1 MSKEEPPDPGGSFS
15 VQPPSPA
22 CYVTVNNNNEI
33 TNDIHN
39 DNDSVMGF
47 DSDASH
53 ASASAENSK
62 TSSRKRSFVRQIC
75 KTCNKKTRHRNNSGT
90 DPNKSC
96 KCDSDTDSPTV
107 IPEKVTPNLVDTN
120 ATIENPGKVP
130 IGRKTYQSSD
140 ASPYLIHV
148 QRIETSPSDNTTLH
162 PVTFGNFLLKQK
174 YKNIVNGSVKRIGR
188 NRIAVAFS
196 NFIDANA
203 FISDANLTN
212 HKLRAFIPTFNI
224 TRMGLIRGVP
234 DNWSPEEVIENIKV
248 PIGCGE
254 IIKVRRLNYKVMVSG
269 APVWKPSQ
277 TVVLTFDGQTLPK
290 KVFMCYNALPVE
302 LYIFPTIQCYN
313 CCRFGHTKI
322 QCRSKPCCYKCG
334 QGHTGS
340 SCDITPDDASCSLC
354 AGHHFANSRS
364 CPELDRQKRIKH
376 SMATSSISYAEA
388 SKLHPAIS
396 KSFADVVAHGQN
408 NSYSQSGNQLSTPG
422 SSPTKSYKKTILQ
435 KPRPAHILSKG
446 YDQEAHKA
454 LIKDY
459 NMTLSCKGC
468 AANNQN
474 MPADNNQNNTPSTSD
489 IIIALLNYLTQTQSN
504 KNTPSNVAPLFEILT
519 QFLNIHNGQSL
530 KDCSVELPQHS
541 Q

>member
-1 MSKEEPPDPGGSFS
+1 MSKEEPPDPGGSSS

-22 CYVTVNNNNEI
+22 FYVTINNNTEPN
-33 TNDIHN
+33 TDLIHK
-39 DNDSVMGF
+39 DNDSIRDF
-47 DSDASH
+47 DSDTSF
-53 ASASAENSK
+53 ASASTETSK
-62 TSSRKRSFVRQIC
+62 KSKLKRSFVTKIC
-75 KTCNKKTRHRNNSGT
+75 TTCNKKTKHRKNTGSDPKKNCNCNSEPDIQT
-90 DPNKSC
+90 EKETSN
-96 KCDSDTDSPTV
+96 TV
-107 IPEKVTPNLVDTN
+107 DMSMSMD
-120 ATIENPGKVP
+120 NPVNTP
-130 IGRKTYQSSD
+130 IGRKSYQSTD

-162 PVTFGNFLLKQK
+162 PVTFGKFLLKQK
-174 YKNIVNGSVKRIGR
+174 YNNIVNGSVKRIGR
-188 NRIAVAFS
+188 NRVAVAFS
-196 NFIDANA
+196 NFTDANT
-203 FISDANLTN
+203 FISDANLTA
-212 HKLRAFIPTFNI
+212 HKLRAFIPTFNV

-234 DNWSPEEVIENIKV
+234 DNWSPEEVKENVKV

-277 TVVLTFDGQTLPK
+277 TVVLTFDGQTLPN

-313 CCRFGHTKI
+313 CCRFGHTKT
-322 QCRSKPCCYKCG
+322 QCRSKPCCFKCG

-340 SCDITPDDASCSLC
+340 SCEIAPEDASCSLC

-396 KSFADVVAHGQN
+396 KSFADVVSHGQN
-408 NSYSQSGNQLSTPG
+408 NTREPSSNHVFTN
-422 SSPTKSYKKTILQ
+422 SSPTKSYKKTTFQ
-435 KPRPAHILSKG
+435 KPRPRPILSKG

-459 NMTLSCKGC
+459 SIPLPSKGC
-468 AANNQN
+468 ALNNQN
-474 MPADNNQNNTPSTSD
+474 SAVNMNKNDSPSISD
-489 IIIALLNYLTQTQSN
+489 ILISLLNYLTQTQSSN
-504 KNTPSNVAPLFEILT
+504 NTPSNVAPLFQILT
-519 QFLNIHNGQSL
+519 QILSTHNGQSL
-530 KDCSVELPQHS
+530 KDCSVELPQHC